1 MHVFTLLR
9 LGWLVDSYSTCCVTV
24 TTRHDTREPLFA
36 AEHFLLLVLRCGT
49 ACHWRLRRYRLWRPS
64 ALDSRRSCLLSQN
77 LTSGWSDILL
87 LHTLYRPSGPNSF
100 FSILRPH
107 KKFKIDWLID
117 RSIDRVIDWL
127 IYLFIHWLLPRVC
140 QCILEADRISF
151 SLYFSAPENA
161 LFLFFG
167 VLFFGRKRHPHFRFF
182 SYFGTKI
189 AVKKTKK
196 KKVSTLAEAM
206 HGG

>member
-151 SLYFSAPENA
+151 SLYFFGTRKRIVFIFRRFIFRPKKTSAFSF
-161 LFLFFG
+161 LFLF
-167 VLFFGRKRHPHFRFF
+167 R
-182 SYFGTKI
+182 Y
-189 AVKKTKK
+189 
-196 KKVSTLAEAM
+196 
-206 HGG
+206 